1 MKLQIVGG
9 GKMGE
14 ALLGGVLDSQWC
26 NPGEIGV
33 IELAESRQAELRG
46 TYPGIVVGDVVH
58 PEADALIAVKPQ
70 HVVEVVEQLAD
81 AGVHRVLCVAAGITI
96 EAMQAAG
103 PDMTIVRCMP
113 NTPALIGAGA
123 SAIAPGPTATV
134 QDLEWAES
142 ILSAVGLVERVD
154 EGDLD
159 AVTGLSGSGPAYVFH
174 LAEALMAGAIAQGLD
189 PEVAD
194 RLTRQTLLGAS
205 RLLAESGE
213 DPATLRKNVTSPG
226 GTTAA
231 GLAQFD
237 EADFVGLIDRVV
249 AAAAERSREL
259 GAA

>member
-1 MKLQIVGG
+1 M
-9 GKMGE
+9 
-14 ALLGGVLDSQWC
+14 
-26 NPGEIGV
+26 
-33 IELAESRQAELRG
+33 
-46 TYPGIVVGDVVH
+46 
-58 PEADALIAVKPQ
+58 
-70 HVVEVVEQLAD
+70 
-81 AGVHRVLCVAAGITI
+81 
-96 EAMQAAG
+96 
-103 PDMTIVRCMP
+103 
-113 NTPALIGAGA
+113 
-123 SAIAPGPTATV
+123 
-134 QDLEWAES
+134 
-142 ILSAVGLVERVD
+142 SAVGLVERVD